1 MDSRSPAKVLSEKCI
16 KSLGLFSPTTRS
28 KELVLNK
35 DRRFAALNLSIRK
48 KRNIL
53 REAAIQQTFT
63 SIKLL
68 KNEEIFNLAEKSIN
82 VICKLQS
89 PNTFRSKKNC
99 NIINEERGNYEPV
112 DMTVDLC
119 SQFHEEDNSEI
130 EQNGSLKLV
139 KLSSNYSI

>member
-53 REAAIQQTFT
+53 RESAIQQTFT

-89 PNTFRSKKNC
+89 PSTFRAKKNC

-119 SQFHEEDNSEI
+119 SQFHEEDNPEI